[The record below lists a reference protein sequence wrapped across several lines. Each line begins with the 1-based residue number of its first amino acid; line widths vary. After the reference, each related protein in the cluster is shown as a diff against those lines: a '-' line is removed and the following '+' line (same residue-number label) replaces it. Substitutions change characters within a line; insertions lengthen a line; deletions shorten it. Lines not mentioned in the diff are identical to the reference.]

1 MVGIYNPALF
11 QAADRKARDNLNR
24 MGGIMSLAP
33 RPSAPEPAPMP
44 SAPAPRPMMPMM
56 QQPMMMPMMAPQP
69 MMMPQP
75 MMPMAPAPMAAPV
88 APRPVAPQ
96 PMQQPQP
103 APIRMRQGGPVR
115 KMQEGGEVRPSR
127 IQAVPTPVDISQ
139 DPFTFAQG
147 LLANVEALR
156 PEALP
161 MVQNKLGKIATAYAA
176 DDQERL
182 SQELTAAVGVEN
194 NKAGLEKV
202 YAAATGET
210 APKNASIDELNNRIM
225 TVALGGSLASPGS
238 TAERFAKAM
247 LFGLGQLR
255 DTEIARASAKAGS
268 GGAGMSPLEPYPDA
282 VRELAGRLIQQNYA
296 EDASEA
302 IRMAEDAL
310 RPLYQGGVMPPSGAP
325 APAAPAV
332 PAGGAETVPT
342 VEEFLS
348 AMRTMYPNATD
359 EALIEFYKEEYGG

>member
-11 QAADRKARDNLNR
+11 QAADRKARDNLSR

-33 RPSAPEPAPMP
+33 RPSAPAPAPT
-44 SAPAPRPMMPMM
+44 PRPMMPQPM
-56 QQPMMMPMMAPQP
+56 PMMMPMMAPQP
-69 MMMPQP
+69 MMMP
-75 MMPMAPAPMAAPV
+75 MSPAPMAAPV

-161 MVQNKLGKIATAYAA
+161 MVQNKVSKIATAYAS
-176 DDQERL
+176 DDQEML
-182 SQELTAAVGVEN
+182 KQELTSAVGVEN

-225 TVALGGSLASPGS
+225 TVALGGALASPGS

-255 DTEIARASAKAGS
+255 DTEIARASAKAGI
-268 GGAGMSPLEPYPDA
+268 GGAGVSPLEPYPDA
-282 VRELAGRLIQQNYA
+282 VRELAGRLIQQNLA
-296 EDASEA
+296 EDATEA
-302 IRMAEDAL
+302 VRMAEDAL
-310 RPLYQGGVMPPSGAP
+310 RPLYQGGVMPSTAP
-325 APAAPAV
+325 APAAETAPAA
-332 PAGGAETVPT
+332 PAGGPVPT
-342 VEEFLS
+342 LEEFLVQARS
-348 AMRTMYPNATD
+348 SPQNKGFTD
-359 EALIEFYKEEYGG
+359 QQLIDYYNKKYGG

>member
-1 MVGIYNPALF
+1 
-11 QAADRKARDNLNR
+11 
-24 MGGIMSLAP
+24 
-33 RPSAPEPAPMP
+33 
-44 SAPAPRPMMPMM
+44 
-56 QQPMMMPMMAPQP
+56 
-69 MMMPQP
+69 
-75 MMPMAPAPMAAPV
+75 
-88 APRPVAPQ
+88 
-96 PMQQPQP
+96 
-103 APIRMRQGGPVR
+103 MRQGGPVR

-127 IQAVPTPVDISQ
+127 IQEVPTPVDISQ

-161 MVQNKLGKIATAYAA
+161 MVQNKVSKIATAYAS
-176 DDQERL
+176 DDQEML
-182 SQELTAAVGVEN
+182 KQELTSAVGVEN

-202 YAAATGET
+202 YAAATGEV
-210 APKNASIDELNNRIM
+210 APRNLSIDELNNRIM

-282 VRELAGRLIQQNYA
+282 VRELAGRLIQQAIVDDPA
-296 EDASEA
+296 EAG
-302 IRMAEDAL
+302 RMAEDAL
-310 RPLYQGGVMPPSGAP
+310 RPLYQGGVMPPSAAP
-325 APAAPAV
+325 APAA

-359 EALIEFYKEEYGG
+359 EALIEFYKKEYGG